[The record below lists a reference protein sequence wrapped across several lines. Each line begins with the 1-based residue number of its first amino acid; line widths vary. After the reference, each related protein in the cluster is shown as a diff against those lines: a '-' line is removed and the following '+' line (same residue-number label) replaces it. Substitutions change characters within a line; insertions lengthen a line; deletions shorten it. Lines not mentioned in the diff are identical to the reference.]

1 MQRTP
6 FPRSVADDQAPP
18 ARGAPPARPQRLA
31 RPSLGWAAAALACLA
46 LGCGKSKG
54 KADPGPSCRQIV
66 SYMMRMPELGSF
78 DERAA
83 VNECHAQNWN
93 AEQRRCLYTAK
104 DVEAMSKCVPP
115 VKLQRPATK
124 VPKVPDWHTPVHEPI
139 RGNSEGP
146 DPRPRPPV
154 PESAL
159 REVAPP
165 APAAPAPAPPAK

>member
-1 MQRTP
+1 MRRIS
-6 FPRSVADDQAPP
+6 FSRLRSLI
-18 ARGAPPARPQRLA
+18 GLA
-31 RPSLGWAAAALACLA
+31 LGVAALACLA
-46 LGCGKSKG
+46 ACSKG
-54 KADPGPSCRQIV
+54 KKDPGPSCRQIV
-66 SYMMRMPELGSF
+66 SYMMRMPELGAF

-115 VKLQRPATK
+115 VRLQRPPTK
-124 VPKVPDWHTPVHEPI
+124 IPKLPAWHTPVHEPI

-146 DPRPRPPV
+146 DPNPRPPV

-159 REVAPP
+159 REVAPGAAP
-165 APAAPAPAPPAK
+165 APAAPTPPPAAAPTPPAAK